1 MYRPV
6 GNSLMVSKRF
16 ARRSFTGLAIA
27 ASLLTLVPAISTAQ
41 SGLPGLTLFG
51 GVKGD
56 DNLNYR
62 LDFGGRTNGWDRYR
76 LRIPAK
82 KMKLA
87 VAQFAISYPDY
98 FKGSFD
104 PKSIDLQV
112 QGKSVKVEEVKWNK
126 EDNLIEIFPAE
137 PVPANSKVE
146 IWLEN
151 VRNPS
156 SGGMFYFNC
165 QIMSPGD
172 TPLLRYLGTWVIQI
186 S

>member
-1 MYRPV
+1 VRKA
-6 GNSLMVSKRF
+6 L
-16 ARRSFTGLAIA
+16 TGLAIA
-27 ASLLTLVPAISTAQ
+27 SCFMGAIPVVSYAQ
-41 SGLPGLTLFG
+41 SGLPGLTIFG
-51 GVKGD
+51 GVRGD

-62 LDFGGRTNGWDRYR
+62 LDFGGRANGWDRYR

-98 FKGSFD
+98 FKGTFD

-112 QGKSVKVEEVKWNK
+112 QGKSVRIREANWNQ
-126 EDNLIEIFPAE
+126 ENNLIEIFPEE

-151 VRNPS
+151 VKNPS
-156 SGGMFYFNC
+156 TGGMFYFNL
-165 QIMSPGD
+165 QVQSPGD
-172 TPLLRYLGTWVIQI
+172 LPLYRYLGTWVIQI

>member
-1 MYRPV
+1 MRKA
-6 GNSLMVSKRF
+6 L
-16 ARRSFTGLAIA
+16 TGLAIA
-27 ASLLTLVPAISTAQ
+27 SCFMGAIPVVSYAQ
-41 SGLPGLTLFG
+41 SGLPGLTIFG
-51 GVKGD
+51 GVRGD

-62 LDFGGRTNGWDRYR
+62 LDFGGRANGWDRYR

-98 FKGSFD
+98 FKGTFD

-112 QGKSVKVEEVKWNK
+112 QGKSVRIREANWNQ
-126 EDNLIEIFPAE
+126 ENNLIEIFPEE

-151 VRNPS
+151 VKNPS
-156 SGGMFYFNC
+156 TGGMFYFNL
-165 QIMSPGD
+165 QVQSPGD
-172 TPLLRYLGTWVIQI
+172 LPLYRYLGTWVIQI

>member
-1 MYRPV
+1 MP
-6 GNSLMVSKRF
+6 SKLF
-16 ARRSFTGLAIA
+16 SRRSFTGLAIA
-27 ASLLTLVPAISTAQ
+27 SALVAVVPKLSVAQ

-76 LRIPAK
+76 LRVPSK

-98 FKGSFD
+98 FKGTFD
-104 PKSIDLQV
+104 GSVKGVDLQV

-137 PVPANSKVE
+137 PVPANSSVE

-156 SGGMFYFNC
+156 AGGMFYFNL
-165 QIMSPGD
+165 QVMSPGD
-172 TPLLRYLGTWVIQI
+172 TPLLRYLGTWIIQI

>member
-1 MYRPV
+1 MFSRSSV
-6 GNSLMVSKRF
+6 
-16 ARRSFTGLAIA
+16 RRVLTGVAIA
-27 ASLLTLVPAISTAQ
+27 ACLVGTIPALSLAQ
-41 SGLPGLTLFG
+41 SGLPGLTIFG
-51 GVKGD
+51 GVKGE

-62 LDFGGRTNGWDRYR
+62 LDFGGRSGGWDRYR

-87 VAQFAISYPDY
+87 VAQFTISYPSY
-98 FKGSFD
+98 FKGTID
-104 PKSIDLQV
+104 PKSVELIVQEKPVKLQ
-112 QGKSVKVEEVKWNK
+112 EVRLDK
-126 EDNLIEIFPAE
+126 ENNLIEIFPLD

-146 IWLEN
+146 VWLEN
-151 VRNPS
+151 VKNPT

>member
-1 MYRPV
+1 MGAVP
-6 GNSLMVSKRF
+6 L
-16 ARRSFTGLAIA
+16 ASF
-27 ASLLTLVPAISTAQ
+27 AQ

-51 GVKGD
+51 GAKGD

-62 LDFGGRTNGWDRYR
+62 LDFGGKTNGWDRYR

-87 VAQFAISYPDY
+87 VAQFSITYPDY

-104 PKSIDLQV
+104 PKSIVLMV
-112 QGKSVKVEEVKWNK
+112 QGKEAKIQEVNWNK
-126 EDNLIEIFPAE
+126 ENNAIEIFPVD
-137 PVPANSKVE
+137 PVPANSKTE

-156 SGGMFYFNC
+156 TGGMFYFNC

-172 TPLLRYLGTWVIQI
+172 TPLMRYLGTWVISI
-186 S
+186 N